1 MENIIVN
8 IDSRYRDTKRY
19 PNGAKF
25 IYTLSENLKNCKYI
39 RLSSIEL
46 PNLYFT
52 FAAIKKNISFT
63 ITCNT
68 LSHIITLDDGMYT
81 PELLLNSIQHQFDV
95 LNELHFFNFKIN
107 FNIINGFI
115 NIENSKTFKINF
127 SNYPS
132 DYESLGFHLGFRKFI
147 YESTYNKVDKK
158 YYIKSEAQLDTIGD
172 AYLFLR
178 INDYGIIYH
187 DFKDITAKQI
197 NEDNLK
203 DLDVIKKILE
213 EELAD
218 VRTEKE
224 GYKVDYDYYKTYNN
238 LKKTI
243 EDAQN
248 ANFKLDMNDVNT
260 RINNIRL
267 YRINDNMID
276 EAERVL
282 FIDTIESKLLELD
295 AKEKKILDELSVY
308 NYTFEEKKI
317 QGKKDLLAK
326 IILNGNKTEQIFDNG
341 SNYLTKSYIFKQPV
355 DIRKFDIEL
364 LDPKGNIVD
373 MNFMDYSFSLEIGI
387 IYDSQLKNDLTYN
400 NVMNTLQLTNML
412 DTPVLKELTST
423 TKTKQKKEKIIDKY
437 NKKIE
442 FKY

>member
-52 FAAIKKNISFT
+52 FAESKKNISFI

-68 LSHIITLDDGMYT
+68 LSHIITIDDGMYT
-81 PELLLNSIQHQFDV
+81 PELLLNSIQQQLDV

-115 NIENSKTFKINF
+115 NIENNKTFKINF

-132 DYESLGFHLGFRKFI
+132 DYESLGFHLGFRKYI

-213 EELAD
+213 EELA
-218 VRTEKE
+218 VIRTEKE
-224 GYKVDYDYYKTYNN
+224 ANKVDYEYYKTYNN

-295 AKEKKILDELSVY
+295 AKEKKILDELSIY

-400 NVMNTLQLTNML
+400 NIMNTLQLTNML